1 MAQIIQN
8 KIFTIYGKPGTG
20 KTFFA
25 TMLASAYRRIYA
37 NVEIRRHGKIVSN
50 RIENIAD
57 LEHIHF
63 SPIKGIVIIDE
74 GGVNVNARQSMSEGN
89 MEFGKL
95 GMLGRKKNVDIIVI
109 SQLERMTDVYFRE
122 LSTASFKMRSW
133 YVSADKLMF
142 DFSLLDADGND
153 QWTKFV
159 DLFEWSKK
167 T

>member
-1 MAQIIQN
+1 
-8 KIFTIYGKPGTG
+8 
-20 KTFFA
+20 
-25 TMLASAYRRIYA
+25 
-37 NVEIRRHGKIVSN
+37 
-50 RIENIAD
+50 
-57 LEHIHF
+57 
-63 SPIKGIVIIDE
+63 
-74 GGVNVNARQSMSEGN
+74 

-159 DLFEWSKK
+159 DLFEWAKQTGYSYDSLESSTIKK
-167 T
+167 DTKSARVWTRELSGIS